1 MNACDSWCYC
11 SSWMPVSLGPPLLTW
26 VSLRSIGCSLALS
39 YCYYRSNTGYCSISR
54 QADSNW
60 RYKWQRSNKRR
71 YVNLLNITH
80 IMLLRVILLSAL
92 VEAVH
97 QSINQSINQS
107 IDQSINQY
115 VKCPGGQLGPNRQKV
130 QLSEV
135 IQSKFASY
143 MQAFPKEITTCIWF
157 TQRHKVCNSTTV
169 LQEVQM
175 L

>member
-1 MNACDSWCYC
+1 MSCITACCDLLCEQHCVDVCTLIYDFPRFGMNACDSWCYC
-11 SSWMPVSLGPPLLTW
+11 SSWMPISLGPPLLTW

-97 QSINQSINQS
+97 QSINQSINR
-107 IDQSINQY
+107 SINQSICKMSWGPTGTQQTKSS
-115 VKCPGGQLGPNRQKV
+115 VK
-130 QLSEV
+130 
-135 IQSKFASY
+135 
-143 MQAFPKEITTCIWF
+143 
-157 TQRHKVCNSTTV
+157 
-169 LQEVQM
+169 
-175 L
+175 

>member
-1 MNACDSWCYC
+1 
-11 SSWMPVSLGPPLLTW
+11 
-26 VSLRSIGCSLALS
+26 
-39 YCYYRSNTGYCSISR
+39 
-54 QADSNW
+54 
-60 RYKWQRSNKRR
+60 
-71 YVNLLNITH
+71 
-80 IMLLRVILLSAL
+80 MLLRVILLSAL